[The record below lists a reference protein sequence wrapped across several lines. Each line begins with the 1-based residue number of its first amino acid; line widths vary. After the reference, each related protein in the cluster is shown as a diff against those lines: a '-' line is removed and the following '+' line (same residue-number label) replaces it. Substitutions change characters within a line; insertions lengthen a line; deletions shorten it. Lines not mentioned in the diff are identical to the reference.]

1 MNKKIF
7 RGGIPFNEVSKAKLE
22 TRESHENHGHNLQLE
37 FRRDTRSRGE
47 AGVCSL
53 YARTQLDAYIH
64 AVAEAGPEEDS

>member
-22 TRESHENHGHNLQLE
+22 TRESHGHNLQLE